1 MGVLHLCVLLGTAI
15 IGVSCPLGYIRL
27 HAEKNE
33 LQFSVTLSFLSSSQ
47 CGCELPC
54 CLHQ

>member
-1 MGVLHLCVLLGTAI
+1 MGVLHLCVLLGTVI
-15 IGVSCPLGYIRL
+15 ISD
-27 HAEKNE
+27 E
-33 LQFSVTLSFLSSSQ
+33 LQFSVTLSFLSSSH